1 MGLDELRRQIDA
13 INLSLLELLNER
25 ARVVQ
30 AIGRLKREQGLPL
43 YDPEREE
50 AMLTAL
56 TARNPGPL
64 SDEAVRA
71 LFKEIARVSLV
82 LMQQE
87 KMGELLVSRRPA
99 VERTIV
105 RVGRVTVGRGLP
117 PVLIAGPCAVESEE
131 QLAAVAQRVRQAG
144 PNAILRGGAFKPRT
158 SPYSFQGLGQAGLR
172 ILRRVADA
180 FDLPAVSEVL
190 APGDVELVA
199 QYADMLQVGAR
210 AMHNTPLLAAVGRCS
225 RPVLLKR
232 GYMAT
237 VEEFLLAAEYILS
250 EGNGQVVLCERGIRT
265 FEPYTR
271 NTLDVG
277 AIALLTG
284 LTHLPVIADPSHAA
298 GRRDLVLPLARAA
311 LAAGAAGVMVEVHPN
326 PAAALSDGA
335 QALTFDQFEELRA
348 ALEAH
353 RQGFG
358 NRAVWGAVDNRTER

>member
-1 MGLDELRRQIDA
+1 MANLVISAICNQNCAYCFTTDHRQPGHDF
-13 INLSLLELLNER
+13 
-25 ARVVQ
+25 
-30 AIGRLKREQGLPL
+30 LPL
-43 YDPEREE
+43 GAFGERLDFLFRSGIQEARLLGGEPTLHPQFPE
-50 AMLTAL
+50 
-56 TARNPGPL
+56 
-64 SDEAVRA
+64 
-71 LFKEIARVSLV
+71 
-82 LMQQE
+82 
-87 KMGELLVSRRPA
+87 LVSRRPA
-99 VERTIV
+99 IEQTAV

-131 QLAAVAQRVRQAG
+131 QLAATAQRVRQAG
-144 PNAILRGGAFKPRT
+144 PNVILRGGAFKPRT
-158 SPYSFQGLGQAGLR
+158 SPYSFQGLGQAGLC

-250 EGNGQVVLCERGIRT
+250 QGNGQVVLCERGIRT

-277 AIALLTG
+277 AIALLNG

-311 LAAGAAGVMVEVHPN
+311 LAAGAAGIMVEVHPN
-326 PAAALSDGA
+326 PTVALSDGA
-335 QALTFDQFEELRA
+335 QSLTFDQFEELCVLLHFR
-348 ALEAH
+348 
-353 RQGFG
+353 
-358 NRAVWGAVDNRTER
+358 DS